1 MYLPCFGAICIIYVY
16 LIFFEIF
23 VFAQFRDGNGYPLPA
38 YPVGKNPIRVRVWDK
53 KLPMGT

>member
-1 MYLPCFGAICIIYVY
+1 MWAYLRGKALYTGV
-16 LIFFEIF
+16 L
-23 VFAQFRDGNGYPLPA
+23 RDGNGYPLPA